1 MLSSYLSGDSMS
13 LSEFDKRSRGGL
25 ADEAC
30 RKIAGEIAPGH
41 YAPNTRLDF
50 WARQAADTDKRSAS

>member
-1 MLSSYLSGDSMS
+1 MS

-30 RKIAGEIAPGH
+30 RKIAGEIAPGL

-50 WARQAADTDKRSAS
+50 WARQAADTDRRSAS